1 MAGILSA
8 FIKNR
13 ALSAQPGPLEHLQHK

>member
-1 MAGILSA
+1 MAGILPT
-8 FIKNR
+8 FIEHW